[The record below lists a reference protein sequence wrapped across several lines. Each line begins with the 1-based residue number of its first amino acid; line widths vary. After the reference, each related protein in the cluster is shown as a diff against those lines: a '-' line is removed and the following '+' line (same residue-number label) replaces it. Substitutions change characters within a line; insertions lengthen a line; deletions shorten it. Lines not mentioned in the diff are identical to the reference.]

1 MMTEDVIRPLAI
13 SLELILLTAFL
24 YSFLVAIRLILFDLG
39 LDPKYKKFLRI
50 SLLIIGGMVLSFL
63 IAHLFTFYPRLHHVL

>member
-1 MMTEDVIRPLAI
+1 MMMESFTRSVAI
-13 SLELILLTAFL
+13 FLELTLLTAFL
-24 YSFLVAIRLILFDLG
+24 YSFLVAIRLTLFDLG

-63 IAHLFTFYPRLHHVL
+63 IAHLFTFYPRLHHIL